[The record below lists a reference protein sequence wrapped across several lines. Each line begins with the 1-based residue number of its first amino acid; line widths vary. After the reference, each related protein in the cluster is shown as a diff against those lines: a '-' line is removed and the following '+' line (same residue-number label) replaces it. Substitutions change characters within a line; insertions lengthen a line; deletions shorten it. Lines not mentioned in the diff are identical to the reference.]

1 MTAENRYKV
10 QILFD
15 LVLAANWLLPEQDR
29 LSFDYSKHELS
40 VTVYAIGDGEPEFRL
55 FWWVYYEPSRIP
67 KAEPPA
73 KPQEY
78 LTLDQAIERV
88 REMISRCVSQA

>member
-1 MTAENRYKV
+1 MTIANRSKLM
-10 QILFD
+10 QLFD
-15 LVLAANWLLPEQDR
+15 LVLIANELLPEQDR
-29 LSFDYSKHELS
+29 LSFDYSKHEMS
-40 VTVYAIGDGEPEFRL
+40 VTVYAIGDGEPDFRL

-88 REMISRCVSQA
+88 WEMISSFVSQA

>member
-1 MTAENRYKV
+1 MTIANRSKLK
-10 QILFD
+10 QLFD
-15 LVLAANWLLPEQDR
+15 LVLTANKLLPEQDR
-29 LSFDYSKHELS
+29 LSFDYSRHEMS
-40 VTVYAIGDGEPEFRL
+40 VTVYAIGDGEPDFRL

-78 LTLDQAIERV
+78 LTLDQALERV
-88 REMISRCVSQA
+88 WEMISSFVSQA

>member
-1 MTAENRYKV
+1 MTIANRKKLML
-10 QILFD
+10 LFD
-15 LVLAANWLLPEQDR
+15 LVLTANAILPEQDR

-40 VTVYAIGDGEPEFRL
+40 VTVYAIGDCEPDFRL
-55 FWWVYYEPSRIP
+55 YWWVYYEPSRIP

-78 LTLDQAIERV
+78 LTLDQAIKRV
-88 REMISRCVSQA
+88 REMISSCVSQA

>member
-1 MTAENRYKV
+1 MTIANRSKLI
-10 QILFD
+10 QLFD
-15 LVLAANWLLPEQDR
+15 LVLIANELLPEQDR
-29 LSFDYSKHELS
+29 LSFDYSRYEMS
-40 VTVYAIGDGEPEFRL
+40 VTVYAIGDGEPDFRL

-88 REMISRCVSQA
+88 WEMISSFVSQA

>member
-1 MTAENRYKV
+1 MTIANRSKLI
-10 QILFD
+10 QLFD
-15 LVLAANWLLPEQDR
+15 LVLIANELLPEQDR
-29 LSFDYSKHELS
+29 LSFDYSRHEMS
-40 VTVYAIGDGEPEFRL
+40 VTVYAIGDGEPDFRL

-78 LTLDQAIERV
+78 LTLDQAIDRV
-88 REMISRCVSQA
+88 WEMISSFVSQA

>member
-78 LTLDQAIERV
+78 LTLDQAIESV

>member
-1 MTAENRYKV
+1 MTIANRSKLM
-10 QILFD
+10 QLFD
-15 LVLAANWLLPEQDR
+15 LVLIANELLPEQDR
-29 LSFDYSKHELS
+29 LSFDYSKYEMS
-40 VTVYAIGDGEPEFRL
+40 VTVYAIGDGEPDFRL

-88 REMISRCVSQA
+88 WEMISSFVSQA

>member
-1 MTAENRYKV
+1 MTIANRSKLV
-10 QILFD
+10 QLFD
-15 LVLAANWLLPEQDR
+15 LVLIANELLPEQDR
-29 LSFDYSKHELS
+29 LSFDYSRHEMS
-40 VTVYAIGDGEPEFRL
+40 VTVYAIGDGEPDFRL

-88 REMISRCVSQA
+88 REMISSFVSQA

>member
-10 QILFD
+10 QMLFD

-29 LSFDYSKHELS
+29 LSFDYSRHEMS
-40 VTVYAIGDGEPEFRL
+40 VTVYAIGDGEPDFRL

-67 KAEPPA
+67 KTEPPA

>member
-1 MTAENRYKV
+1 MTIANRSKLM
-10 QILFD
+10 QLFD
-15 LVLAANWLLPEQDR
+15 LVLIANELLPEQDR
-29 LSFDYSKHELS
+29 LSFDYSKHEMS
-40 VTVYAIGDGEPEFRL
+40 VTVYAIGDGEPDFRL

-88 REMISRCVSQA
+88 REMISSFVSQA

>member
-1 MTAENRYKV
+1 MTIANRSKLI
-10 QILFD
+10 QLFD
-15 LVLAANWLLPEQDR
+15 LVLIANELLPEQDR
-29 LSFDYSKHELS
+29 LSFDYSRHEMS
-40 VTVYAIGDGEPEFRL
+40 VTVYAIGDGEPDFRL

-78 LTLDQAIERV
+78 LTLDQALERV
-88 REMISRCVSQA
+88 WEMISSFVSQA

>member
-1 MTAENRYKV
+1 MTIANRSKLM
-10 QILFD
+10 QLFD
-15 LVLAANWLLPEQDR
+15 LVLIANELLPEQDR
-29 LSFDYSKHELS
+29 LSFDYSRHEMS
-40 VTVYAIGDGEPEFRL
+40 VTVYAVGDGEPDFRL

-88 REMISRCVSQA
+88 WEMISSFVSQA

>member
-1 MTAENRYKV
+1 MTIENREKV
-10 QILFD
+10 KMLFD

-29 LSFDYSKHELS
+29 LSFDYSRLEMNI
-40 VTVYAIGDGEPEFRL
+40 TVYAIGDGEPDFRL

-67 KAEPPA
+67 KTEPPA

-88 REMISRCVSQA
+88 RDMISNCVSQA

>member
-1 MTAENRYKV
+1 MTIANRSKLM
-10 QILFD
+10 QLFD
-15 LVLAANWLLPEQDR
+15 LVLIANELLPEQDR
-29 LSFDYSKHELS
+29 LSFGYSKHEMS
-40 VTVYAIGDGEPEFRL
+40 VTVYAIGDGEPDFRL

-73 KPQEY
+73 KPQED

-88 REMISRCVSQA
+88 REMISSFVSQA

>member
-1 MTAENRYKV
+1 MTIANSKKLML
-10 QILFD
+10 LFD
-15 LVLAANWLLPEQDR
+15 LVLTANAVLPEQDR
-29 LSFDYSKHELS
+29 LSFDYSKYEMN
-40 VTVYAIGDGEPEFRL
+40 VTVYAIGDGEPDFRL

-67 KAEPPA
+67 KAEPPV

-88 REMISRCVSQA
+88 RDMISNCVSQA

>member
-1 MTAENRYKV
+1 MTIANRSKLM
-10 QILFD
+10 QLFD
-15 LVLAANWLLPEQDR
+15 LVLIANELLPEQDR
-29 LSFDYSKHELS
+29 LSFDYSKYEMN
-40 VTVYAIGDGEPEFRL
+40 VTVYAIGDGEPDFRF

-67 KAEPPA
+67 KAEPPV

-88 REMISRCVSQA
+88 RDMISSCVSQA